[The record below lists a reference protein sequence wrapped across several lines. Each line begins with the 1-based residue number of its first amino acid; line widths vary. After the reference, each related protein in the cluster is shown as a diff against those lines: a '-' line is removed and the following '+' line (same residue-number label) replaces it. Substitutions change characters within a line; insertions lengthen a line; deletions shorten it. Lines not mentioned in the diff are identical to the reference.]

1 MLACSRLLVQAR
13 LPVQFVEKAMMHI
26 HAGVPICVGFIA
38 AMWAPEQLSPGRFD
52 ALAASVGEP
61 LPLEAAARA
70 LLAGAM
76 RVDFDGHDSCDKGF
90 LTGLLIDLA
99 TQVIRLFAVH
109 APRLACPFGL
119 DFAQA
124 LKEQHTAWIPG
135 ADVGNAAGDFV
146 GGILVHAAHMPPELL
161 VAALAFDWFA

>member
-1 MLACSRLLVQAR
+1 VLASSRLLFQAR

-26 HAGVPICVGFIA
+26 YAGVPIRIGFIA
-38 AMWAPEQLSPGRFD
+38 AMWAPEQLAPGRFD

-70 LLAGAM
+70 LLAGTM
-76 RVDFDGHDSCDKGF
+76 RVDFDGHDSLHKGF

-109 APRLACPFGL
+109 APRLACPFGADL
-119 DFAQA
+119 AQA
-124 LKEQHTAWIPG
+124 LKEQHAARIPG
-135 ADVGNAAGDFV
+135 AHVGNAAGDFV
-146 GGILVHAAHMPPELL
+146 GGILIHAPHMAPELL
-161 VAALAFDWFA
+161 VAALVFDGFA